1 MVDLNPK
8 IPVIMLSIKV
18 SETLIKSQGLL
29 DGIKKKTTEPYAAYK
44 QHTFN
49 KENETKNAIVGR
61 FAFQIQV

>member
-29 DGIKKKTTEPYAAYK
+29 DGIKKKQLNHMLLISSILLIK
-44 QHTFN
+44 RMKLKMQ
-49 KENETKNAIVGR
+49 
-61 FAFQIQV
+61 